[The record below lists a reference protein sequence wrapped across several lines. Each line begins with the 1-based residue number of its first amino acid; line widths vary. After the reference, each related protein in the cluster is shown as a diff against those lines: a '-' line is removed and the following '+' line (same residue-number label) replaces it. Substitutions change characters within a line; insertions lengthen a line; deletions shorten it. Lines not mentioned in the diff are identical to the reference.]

1 MKVEKDFE
9 EFIALLNKHEVQ
21 YVIVGAFAV
30 SFHAQPRF
38 TGDIDFFID
47 NSSANIQSLLLALKE
62 FGFESLNLAEKDFD
76 EDSIIQLGYEPN
88 RVDLITNISGVSFKK
103 AYSNRVEGTY
113 GNETAYFIS
122 LEDLI
127 TNKRA
132 SDRLKDKS
140 DLELLEKF
148 RKR

>member
-38 TGDIDFFID
+38 TGDIDFFIG
-47 NSSANIQSLLLALKE
+47 NTSANIQSLLLALKE

-88 RVDLITNISGVSFKK
+88 RIDLITNISGVSFKK
-103 AYSNRVEGTY
+103 AYSNKVKGTY

-148 RKR
+148 RK